1 MVPTSTFIF
10 LPLRM
15 VQEGETTVMALA
27 LRLVLRIVNPGP
39 YSVYGPLA
47 MFHSVVVL
55 VLIISSVNVEPA
67 SLKEEPV
74 GITIRVDH
82 IDLPFT

>member
-1 MVPTSTFIF
+1 
-10 LPLRM
+10 M
-15 VQEGETTVMALA
+15 VQEGETIVMASA

-47 MFHSVVVL
+47 KVPLPVVVL
-55 VLIISSVNVEPA
+55 VLIISNVNVEPA

-74 GITIRVDH
+74 VV
-82 IDLPFT
+82 